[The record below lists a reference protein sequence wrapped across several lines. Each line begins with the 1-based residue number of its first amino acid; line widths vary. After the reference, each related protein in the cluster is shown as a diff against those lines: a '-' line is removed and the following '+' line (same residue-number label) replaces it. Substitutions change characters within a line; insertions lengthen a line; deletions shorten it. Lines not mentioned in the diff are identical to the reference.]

1 MRAHCPDNHHSSQ
14 ISARPAP
21 GEADE
26 LFQWPPHPR
35 AEGRGGRRRPRA
47 RPRSFARDG
56 RRRPRP
62 RALDGADRAHT
73 ARDDVLGVADV
84 VSIVAV
90 GAALHVAQLAR
101 AAAEVLVEMA
111 VLERARHREAR
122 LPPLEELEVWE
133 ENRPGS

>member
-1 MRAHCPDNHHSSQ
+1 MHALRFLMVC
-14 ISARPAP
+14 
-21 GEADE
+21 
-26 LFQWPPHPR
+26 
-35 AEGRGGRRRPRA
+35 GRRRPRA

-56 RRRPRP
+56 CRRRRPRP

-101 AAAEVLVEMA
+101 AAAKNLELGPLVGGAAYLVPAAGADDATRPSLVADAEETVA
-111 VLERARHREAR
+111 DR
-122 LPPLEELEVWE
+122 LRRLSIDEEEPWE
-133 ENRPGS
+133 EEPARK